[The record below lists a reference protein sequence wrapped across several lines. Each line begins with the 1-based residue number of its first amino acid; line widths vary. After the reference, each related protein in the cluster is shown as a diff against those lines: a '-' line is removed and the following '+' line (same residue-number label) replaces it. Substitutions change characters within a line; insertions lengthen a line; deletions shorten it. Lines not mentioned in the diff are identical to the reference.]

1 MNRSSDSF
9 KIGFL
14 RGLAQNGLLPSDVE
28 AFMEKAAVDASPRSW
43 VGKLLSTGVVGG
55 GNLLYRVGLGVPL
68 LGGAA
73 AGAVARIAA
82 QADDE
87 DVDEYQK
94 REMRNV
100 YRQLTDEIRE
110 RMANA
115 RRTRR

>member
-1 MNRSSDSF
+1 
-9 KIGFL
+9 
-14 RGLAQNGLLPSDVE
+14 
-28 AFMEKAAVDASPRSW
+28 MEKAASGTPSW
-43 VGKLLSTGVVGG
+43 IGKLLSTGALGG
-55 GNLLYRVGLGVPL
+55 SDLLYRVGLGVPL

-73 AGAVARIAA
+73 AGAVAHIAA

-110 RMANA
+110 RIANA
-115 RRTRR
+115 RRTTR